1 MDCNSKMKRKPKMMG
16 GKMKKEKMGYMM
28 GGEVKEQ
35 KGSGT
40 QPVYGSTIADAMP
53 KAAAN

>member
-28 GGEVKEQ
+28 GGEVK
-35 KGSGT
+35 STST